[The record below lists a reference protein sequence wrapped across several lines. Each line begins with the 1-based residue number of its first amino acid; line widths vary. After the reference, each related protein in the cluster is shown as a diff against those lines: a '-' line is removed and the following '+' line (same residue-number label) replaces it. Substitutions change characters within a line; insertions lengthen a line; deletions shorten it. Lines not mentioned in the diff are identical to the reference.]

1 MEMTQDQ
8 FGGLVRAALQV
19 AGAAA
24 TIFGIMSVDQVSVV
38 TTWLLDILGPT
49 SVLGGAIWSWISNS
63 KKSLIQSVAA
73 MDETSVDGN
82 KITVHDRTLATA
94 AAVAATPAK
103 K

>member
-1 MEMTQDQ
+1 MTQDQ